1 MKKTIIPL
9 LIATQFFKVFS
20 FDWPQNEIMSD
31 SFFSYFAQKR
41 GGTISSSLVFSESET
56 VKAADDGKIIVFITE
71 HDEGD
76 IFDSP
81 LGNAIIISHKEKLE
95 TVYANLDSQNFPAL
109 SDEKEVSKGTPLGF
123 TSNSGWQKGEAC
135 LEFQVI
141 DTENENYVNPRILM
155 PRIGKELPLTIK
167 NVRAVNKKGETFY
180 LDNQKKLASGVYL
193 LYRDRQDVAMPYKTT
208 ITINGAASENL
219 SYDVLSEKDGHLF
232 IAGKRNYAVETV
244 YPDDESQLLGEITLS
259 KGKNTVT
266 SIISD
271 ILGKKT
277 QITYTIE
284 AR

>member
-1 MKKTIIPL
+1 MMKKILIPILAVTCIPL
-9 LIATQFFKVFS
+9 IAA

-56 VKAADDGKIIVFITE
+56 VKAADNGRIVALIRE

-76 IFDSP
+76 FFESP
-81 LGNAIIISHKEKLE
+81 LGNAVIIAHEENLE
-95 TVYANLDSQNFPAL
+95 TVYANLDSENFPELLKTKSIEKGAAL
-109 SDEKEVSKGTPLGF
+109 GS

-141 DTENENYVNPRILM
+141 DIKNENYVNPRILM

-180 LDNQKKLASGVYL
+180 QKRLNSGVYL

-208 ITINGAASENL
+208 ITINGAATENL
-219 SYDVLSEKDGHLF
+219 SYDILSEKNGHLF
-232 IAGKRNYAVETV
+232 IAGKKNYAVETV
-244 YPDDESQLLGEITLS
+244 YPDDDSQLLGECTLA

-266 SIISD
+266 IIIAD
-271 ILGKKT
+271 ILGKEK
-277 QITYTIE
+277 QITYTLE